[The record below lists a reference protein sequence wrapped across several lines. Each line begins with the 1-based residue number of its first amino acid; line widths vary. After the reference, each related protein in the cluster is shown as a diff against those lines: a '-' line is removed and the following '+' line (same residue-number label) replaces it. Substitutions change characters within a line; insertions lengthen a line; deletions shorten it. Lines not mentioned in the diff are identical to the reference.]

1 MILEKVEKGSI
12 PSEEVTMNADYY
24 VIDAET
30 VETLA
35 YIIEAHDLDAVSKTA
50 NDFMNECKNELFK
63 NECKNWVFK
72 NECK

>member
-1 MILEKVEKGSI
+1 MILERIEKGSV
-12 PSEEVTMNADYY
+12 PSEDVTMSIDYY

-63 NECKNWVFK
+63 SECKNGVFK
-72 NECK
+72 NDCK

>member
-12 PSEEVTMNADYY
+12 PSEEVTMSSDYY

-35 YIIEAHDLDAVSKTA
+35 YIIESYELDAVSKTA
-50 NDFMNECKNELFK
+50 NEFINGVL
-63 NECKNWVFK
+63 
-72 NECK
+72 